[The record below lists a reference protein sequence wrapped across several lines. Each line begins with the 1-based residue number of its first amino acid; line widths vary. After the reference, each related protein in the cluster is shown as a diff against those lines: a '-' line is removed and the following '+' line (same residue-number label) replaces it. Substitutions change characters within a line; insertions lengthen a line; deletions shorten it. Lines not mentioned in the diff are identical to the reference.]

1 MVDLSRDTIM
11 LIIIVSNSEE
21 RDYGKRVSIVIDS
34 RATDHCLVQ
43 RDDFIKY
50 IAFAKLVF
58 GWTAWKKTIFEIT
71 RQEIV
76 GIWTEVDKLEVNITL
91 QNVLYTLGLHLDL
104 ILIPRIYA

>member
-1 MVDLSRDTIM
+1 M

-58 GWTAWKKTIFEIT
+58 G
-71 RQEIV
+71 
-76 GIWTEVDKLEVNITL
+76 
-91 QNVLYTLGLHLDL
+91 
-104 ILIPRIYA
+104 